1 MGVAPISLM
10 SILPVYSGVNIHERN
25 ECHVPLFS
33 DYSSASKHASAT
45 LRLSGTVCVPSL
57 SAEVCVT
64 SLSYGLC
71 YVELCYTVVQS

>member
-1 MGVAPISLM
+1 MCQLIIISLGAEVRYR
-10 SILPVYSGVNIHERN
+10 SRATSHLR
-25 ECHVPLFS
+25 
-33 DYSSASKHASAT
+33 ASKHASAT